1 MKETLYLLIGILLL
15 SQTIQEKCDIEDDSI
30 NSVSDCEKR
39 DLDADKNE
47 YRCCFYEQEITLGGQ
62 TQKSKGCT
70 ALTKAE
76 FDDIDDYIDKGE
88 ERAKAHNIEI
98 EDFDI
103 DCSSI
108 YITISLLSLIILF
121 I

>member
-1 MKETLYLLIGILLL
+1 MT
-15 SQTIQEKCDIEDDSI
+15 
-30 NSVSDCEKR
+30 V
-39 DLDADKNE
+39 
-47 YRCCFYEQEITLGGQ
+47 GGQ
-62 TQKSKGCT
+62 TKKYKGCT

-88 ERAKAHNIEI
+88 EAAKANNIEI

>member
-15 SQTIQEKCDIEDDSI
+15 SQTIQEDCDIEDDSI

-39 DLDADKNE
+39 DLDANE
-47 YRCCFYEQEITLGGQ
+47 YRCCFIEQEMTFGGQ
-62 TQKSKGCT
+62 TEKSKGCT

-88 ERAKAHNIEI
+88 EAAKALNIEI

-103 DCSSI
+103 DCI
-108 YITISLLSLIILF
+108 FINIIISLLSLIILF

>member
-15 SQTIQEKCDIEDDSI
+15 SQTIQEDCDIVDDSI

-39 DLDADKNE
+39 DLDADE
-47 YRCCFYEQEITLGGQ
+47 YRCCFFEEEMTVGGQ
-62 TQKSKGCT
+62 TKKLKGCT
-70 ALTKAE
+70 ALTKAQ

-88 ERAKAHNIEI
+88 EAAKAANYEI